1 MGIHFADGLEEEYV
15 KTLRDDLENGEWDIK
30 YGHYRTQPTFSCTL
44 RLIVSRKS
52 ENQFGQ

>member
-1 MGIHFADGLEEEYV
+1 MGIHFENGLEEEYV
-15 KTLRDDLENGEWDIK
+15 KALRDDLKNEEWDIK
-30 YGHYRTQPTFSCTL
+30 YGHYRTQPTFLCAL